1 MVVVVVVDV
10 VVVVANFAVAV
21 EFGYRLCCVVGRRNA
36 ADEHFHHLMV
46 HSEAEAEVE
55 AGVA

>member
-1 MVVVVVVDV
+1 MVVVVVVVDV
-10 VVVVANFAVAV
+10 VVVVAKFAAV